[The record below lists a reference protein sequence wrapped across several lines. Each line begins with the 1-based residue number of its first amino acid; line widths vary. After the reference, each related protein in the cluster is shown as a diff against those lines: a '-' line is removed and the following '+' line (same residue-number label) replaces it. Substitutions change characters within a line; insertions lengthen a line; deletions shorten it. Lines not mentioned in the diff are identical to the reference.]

1 MATYVLIHGAGS
13 DAWIWHRVVPL
24 LRARGHAVVVPELPV
39 EDDAAGFAQYADT
52 VVAAVGEGAGKG
64 AEPPGALI
72 VVAQSM
78 GGFTGPLV
86 CGRLPVGLLV
96 LLAAMV
102 PAPGESPGDWWANT
116 GFAEA
121 RAELD
126 RSEGRDPDGEF
137 DPLVTFFHDVPPQV
151 TAEAMARPPRG
162 QSDTPFAEPWPLD
175 RWPEVPT
182 RFLLARQDR
191 FFPAAFQRRV
201 VRERLGL
208 VPDEMDGGHLAMLS
222 QPDELVRR
230 LEEYRTQAGLR

>member
-24 LRARGHAVVVPELPV
+24 LRAAGHQVVAPDLPV
-39 EDDAAGFAQYADT
+39 ADDAADLGVYADT
-52 VVAAVGEGAGKG
+52 VVAAVSGTDAQAEGD
-64 AEPPGALI
+64 LI

-86 CGRLPVGLLV
+86 CGRLPVRLLV

-102 PAPGESPGDWWANT
+102 PAPGESPQDWWANT

-121 RAELD
+121 RSELD
-126 RSEGRDPDGEF
+126 LSEGRDPDAEF
-137 DPLVTFFHDVPPQV
+137 DPLVTFFHDVPPD
-151 TAEAMARPPRG
+151 TTSEAMSRPVPG
-162 QSDTPFAEPWPLD
+162 QSDTPFAKPWPLD
-175 RWPEVPT
+175 HWPDVPT
-182 RFLLARQDR
+182 RFLLCRQDR

-201 VRERLGL
+201 VRERLGF

-222 QPDELVRR
+222 QPQELVRR
-230 LEEYRTQAGLR
+230 LEQYRAQAGLR